1 MKRVVR
7 GVIVAFFVLV
17 VLTGCNDKVT
27 APPTADV
34 PPSVD
39 VPPKEESTGSSVA
52 FTKSIHVKA
61 GEIVT
66 LEGDYSLKDKIVIKT
81 DDGSE
86 TRGLLKTNDGKM
98 IPIPSEDNK
107 ISFDPADL
115 GITTEGDVLIGQF
128 INKDDFTMT
137 AKERMDMSLNYFYD
151 EYYYVDLTS
160 PEYSDLDKS
169 NIYIRQTQLSGNKGF
184 SVFSWKGVE
193 RRNDLMPYN
202 MSDEDGFG
210 LYQFYSG
217 QTRRDE
223 DPACSLYLRNP
234 IELKSIGDEK
244 KLDDSFSIIKVSAI
258 SGKELCVVLS
268 NVDKDLMDK
277 IFKSSIFPR
286 TNPAKVGSSQ
296 GRRGL
301 VVPNYLSESN
311 EIVYYLGT
319 VDEDTCFDINLTEFK
334 DELLGADLTVK
345 LVSKEAYPNIVSF
358 DSFFD
363 LSSVTGKGMSFVAPD
378 TDSKYITLAFKTNST
393 FRGNLETKLR
403 STLYLYELNRG
414 SYGTMP
420 YRSGPIQIE
429 SSKETFLYMII
440 ENSNI
445 PESRNIGTFTLREEV
460 KAKVGHN
467 YVFDPTTE
475 GYKCTKHND
484 CYSYIDSTELIELFS
499 DIFGNGKYT
508 TTTEIEGFNEL
519 WTERRKICYSKS
531 VSPNNNSLGNSSSDG
546 RHVLKSLYDDAI
558 LIYEIASFDYVSETD
573 RKLSGELIIQQN
585 GVETHRLKNVVF
597 SYTT

>member
-1 MKRVVR
+1 MKRVIR
-7 GVIVAFFVLV
+7 GVFVAFFVLV
-17 VLTGCNDKVT
+17 VLTGCNEKVT
-27 APPTADV
+27 V
-34 PPSVD
+34 PPNVEVPPQEGSVD
-39 VPPKEESTGSSVA
+39 SSVA
-52 FTKSIHVKA
+52 FVKSIHVKA

-66 LEGDYSLKDKIVIKT
+66 LDGDYSLKDKIVIKT

-98 IPIPSEDNK
+98 IPIPSKDNK
-107 ISFDPADL
+107 ISFNPADL

-169 NIYIRQTQLSGNKGF
+169 NIYIRQTQLNGNKGF

-193 RRNDLMPYN
+193 RRNDLMPYD
-202 MSDEDGFG
+202 MSGEDGFG

-217 QTRRDE
+217 QTRREE

-234 IELKSIGDEK
+234 IELKTIGDEK

-258 SGKELCVVLS
+258 PDEELCVVLS
-268 NVDKDLMDK
+268 NVDEELMDK

-286 TNPAKVGSSQ
+286 TNPAKVESSK

-301 VVPNYLSESN
+301 VVPNFLSKRN

-334 DELLGADLTVK
+334 DELLGANLTVK
-345 LVSKEAYPNIVSF
+345 LASKEDYPYIVSF

-363 LSSVTGKGMSFVAPD
+363 LSSVTSDGTSFVAPD
-378 TDSKYITLAFKTNST
+378 TDSKYITLAFKTNGT
-393 FRGNLETKLR
+393 FRGNLETELR

-440 ENSNI
+440 ENSKI
-445 PESRNIGTFTLREEV
+445 PESRDIGTFTLREEV

-467 YVFDPTTE
+467 YVFDSTTK

-499 DIFGNGKYT
+499 DIFRNGKYT
-508 TTTEIEGFNEL
+508 TTTGIEGFNEL
-519 WTERRKICYSKS
+519 WTEGRKICYAKS
-531 VSPNNNSLGNSSSDG
+531 ASPYNNSLGNSSSDG
-546 RHVLKSLYDDAI
+546 RHVLKSFYDEAI
-558 LIYEIASFDYVSETD
+558 VIFEIASFDYVSETD

-585 GVETHRLKNVVF
+585 GVETHRLKDVVF
-597 SYTT
+597 TYTT

>member
-1 MKRVVR
+1 MKRVIRCVS
-7 GVIVAFFVLV
+7 VVFFVLV
-17 VLTGCNDKVT
+17 VLTGCNDKV
-27 APPTADV
+27 AVPPTADV

-39 VPPKEESTGSSVA
+39 VPPKEESTGSSVD

-66 LEGDYSLKDKIVIKT
+66 LDGDYSLKDKIVIKT
-81 DDGSE
+81 DDGSG

-98 IPIPSEDNK
+98 IPIPSKDNK

-184 SVFSWKGVE
+184 SVFSGKGVV
-193 RRNDLMPYN
+193 RGNDLMPFD
-202 MSDEDGFG
+202 MSGEDRFG

-217 QTRRDE
+217 QTWREE

-234 IELKSIGDEK
+234 IELKTIGDEK
-244 KLDDSFSIIKVSAI
+244 QLYDSFSIIKVSEI
-258 SGKELCVVLS
+258 SGEELCVVLS
-268 NVDKDLMDK
+268 NVDEELMDK
-277 IFKSSIFPR
+277 IFKSSVFPR

-296 GRRGL
+296 GNRGM

-319 VDEDTCFDINLTEFK
+319 VDEDTCFDINLTEFE

-345 LVSKEAYPNIVSF
+345 LVSKEAYPDIVSF

-363 LSSVTGKGMSFVAPD
+363 LSSVTGEGKSFVAPD
-378 TDSKYITLAFKTNST
+378 TDSKYITLAFKTHGT
-393 FRGNLETKLR
+393 FRGNLETELR

-420 YRSGPIQIE
+420 YRSGPIQIK

-440 ENSNI
+440 ENSKI
-445 PESRNIGTFTLREEV
+445 PESRNIGTFTLREKV

-475 GYKCTKHND
+475 GYKCTKHID
-484 CYSYIDSTELIELFS
+484 CYSYIDSTELIELFG
-499 DIFGNGKYT
+499 DIFGNCKYT
-508 TTTEIEGFNEL
+508 TTTGIEEFNEL
-519 WTERRKICYSKS
+519 WTEGRKICYSKS
-531 VSPNNNSLGNSSSDG
+531 ASPYSNSLGNSSSDG
-546 RHVLKSLYDDAI
+546 RHVLKSFYDEAVI
-558 LIYEIASFDYVSETD
+558 IFEIESFDYVSETD
-573 RKLSGELIIQQN
+573 RKLSGVLIIQQN
-585 GVETHRLKNVVF
+585 GVETHRVKDVVF
-597 SYTT
+597 TYTI

>member
-1 MKRVVR
+1 MKRVAR
-7 GVIVAFFVLV
+7 GMIVVFFVLV

-66 LEGDYSLKDKIVIKT
+66 LDGDYSLKDKIVIKA
-81 DDGSE
+81 DEGSG
-86 TRGLLKTNDGKM
+86 TRGLIQTNDGKM
-98 IPIPSEDNK
+98 IPLPSEDNK

-184 SVFSWKGVE
+184 SVFSEKGVI
-193 RRNDLMPYN
+193 RGNDLMPYN
-202 MSDEDGFG
+202 MSDVDGFG

-217 QTRRDE
+217 QTRREE

-234 IELKSIGDEK
+234 IELKTIGDEK

-258 SGKELCVVLS
+258 PDEELCVVLS
-268 NVDKDLMDK
+268 NVDEEMMDK
-277 IFKSSIFPR
+277 IFKSSVFPR
-286 TNPAKVGSSQ
+286 TNPAKVESSK

-319 VDEDTCFDINLTEFK
+319 VDEDTCFDINLTEFE
-334 DELLGADLTVK
+334 DELLGSDLTVK
-345 LVSKEAYPNIVSF
+345 LVSKKDYPDIVSF

-363 LSSVTGKGMSFVAPD
+363 LSSVTGEGTSFVAPD
-378 TDSKYITLAFKTNST
+378 TDSKYITLTFKTNGT
-393 FRGNLETKLR
+393 FRGNLETELR
-403 STLYLYELNRG
+403 STLYLYELNEG
-414 SYGTMP
+414 SYGSMP
-420 YRSGPIQIE
+420 YRSGPIQIK
-429 SSKETFLYMII
+429 SSKETVLYMII
-440 ENSNI
+440 ESSEI
-445 PESRNIGTFTLREEV
+445 PESRNLGTYTLREEV

-508 TTTEIEGFNEL
+508 TNTGIIGFNEL
-519 WTERRKICYSKS
+519 WTEGIKICYPKS
-531 VSPNNNSLGNSSSDG
+531 DSPYNNSFGNSSSDG
-546 RHVLKSLYDDAI
+546 RHVLKSFYNEAI
-558 LIYEIASFDYVSETD
+558 IIFEIASFDYVSETD

-585 GVETHRLKNVVF
+585 GVETHRLKDIVF

>member
-1 MKRVVR
+1 MKRVIR
-7 GVIVAFFVLV
+7 WVIVVFFVLV

-52 FTKSIHVKA
+52 FTKSIHVKV
-61 GEIVT
+61 GEVVT
-66 LEGDYSLKDKIVIKT
+66 LDGDYSLKDKIVIKA
-81 DDGSE
+81 DDISG
-86 TRGLLKTNDGKM
+86 TRSLIQTNDGKM
-98 IPIPSEDNK
+98 IPIPTEDNK

-137 AKERMDMSLNYFYD
+137 AKERMEMSLNYIYD

-160 PEYSDLDKS
+160 PEFSGLDKS

-184 SVFSWKGVE
+184 SVFSGKGVV
-193 RRNDLMPYN
+193 RGNDLMPFN
-202 MSDEDGFG
+202 MSGEDGFG

-217 QTRRDE
+217 QTRREE

-234 IELKSIGDEK
+234 IELKAIGDKK

-258 SGKELCVVLS
+258 SDEELCVVLS
-268 NVDKDLMDK
+268 NVDEELMDK

-286 TNPAKVGSSQ
+286 TNPAKVESSK
-296 GRRGL
+296 GKRGL
-301 VVPNYLSESN
+301 VVPHYLSVSN

-319 VDEDTCFDINLTEFK
+319 VDEDTCFDINLTEFE
-334 DELLGADLTVK
+334 DELMGSDLTVK
-345 LVSKEAYPNIVSF
+345 LVSKKDYPDIVSF

-363 LSSVTGKGMSFVAPD
+363 LSSVTGEGTSFVAPD
-378 TDSKYITLAFKTNST
+378 IDSKYITLTFKTNGT
-393 FRGNLETKLR
+393 FRGNLETELR
-403 STLYLYELNRG
+403 STLYLYELNEG
-414 SYGTMP
+414 SYGSMP
-420 YRSGPIQIE
+420 YRSGPIQIT
-429 SSKETFLYMII
+429 SSKETVLYMII
-440 ENSNI
+440 ENSKI
-445 PESRNIGTFTLREEV
+445 PESGNIGTFTLREEV

-467 YVFDPTTE
+467 YVFDPATE

-484 CYSYIDSTELIELFS
+484 CYSYIDGTELIELFS
-499 DIFGNGKYT
+499 DIFENGKYT
-508 TTTEIEGFNEL
+508 TTTEIEGFDEL
-519 WTERRKICYSKS
+519 WTERRRIRYSKS

-546 RHVLKSLYDDAI
+546 RYVLKSLYDDAI

-573 RKLSGELIIQQN
+573 RTLSGELIIQQN
-585 GVETHRLKNVVF
+585 GVETHRLKDVVF
-597 SYTT
+597 TYTT